1 GDLLHLVLPS
11 LTLGTIASA
20 IIARLT
26 RSSMLEVL
34 GQDYVRTARAKG
46 LAWWGVVVRHALKNA
61 LIPVITIFG
70 LQFGNLLAGA
80 VIVETVFSR
89 PGLGRLI
96 VGGLQAPG
104 SRFLLGSDQFGRA
117 VASRA
122 LHGARLSLTV
132 GLIAVSI
139 AVGLGTPVGLL
150 SGYYGGRVDGFVMRV
165 VDVLL
170 AFPGILLALAIV
182 SVLSPGLNNVMI
194 AVGLSAVPNYAR
206 LIRASTLSAREQ
218 LYVEAAR
225 ALGSRDLS
233 IVTRYILPNV
243 VAPLIVTATL
253 GLGTAILSAAA
264 LSFLGLGSQPPT
276 AEWGRML
283 AEGRDYL
290 REAWWIS
297 TFPGL
302 GIMLTV
308 LAMNLLG
315 DGLRDV
321 LDPRLKI

>member
-1 GDLLHLVLPS
+1 MPS
-11 LTLGTIASA
+11 SIPESGSA
-20 IIARLT
+20 
-26 RSSMLEVL
+26 
-34 GQDYVRTARAKG
+34 
-46 LAWWGVVVRHALKNA
+46 
-61 LIPVITIFG
+61 
-70 LQFGNLLAGA
+70 
-80 VIVETVFSR
+80 SR
-89 PGLGRLI
+89 PGALPRLLRQRGAALGVVILGALALMALAAPWLSPRDPI
-96 VGGLQAPG
+96 KTSPREALQPPG
-104 SRFLLGSDQFGRA
+104 SRFLLGSDQFGRD

-122 LHGARLSLTV
+122 LHGARVSLTV

-139 AVGLGTPVGLL
+139 AVALGTPVGLV
-150 SGYYGGRVDGFVMRV
+150 SGYYGGRIDGFMMRV

-182 SVLSPGLNNVMI
+182 TVLSPGLNNVMI
-194 AVGLSAVPNYAR
+194 AVGLAAVPNYAR
-206 LIRASTLSAREQ
+206 LVRASVLSAREQ

-225 ALGSRDLS
+225 ALGSRDVS
-233 IVTRYILPNV
+233 IVARYILPNV

-264 LSFLGLGSQPPT
+264 LSFLGLGSQPPQP
-276 AEWGRML
+276 EWGRML
-283 AEGRDYL
+283 SEGRDYL

-297 TFPGL
+297 TVPGL

-321 LDPRLKI
+321 LDPRLKV

>member
-1 GDLLHLVLPS
+1 MPS
-11 LTLGTIASA
+11 SIPASDSDSRPGA
-20 IIARLT
+20 LRRLT
-26 RSSMLEVL
+26 R
-34 GQDYVRTARAKG
+34 QR
-46 LAWWGVVVRHALKNA
+46 
-61 LIPVITIFG
+61 
-70 LQFGNLLAGA
+70 GA
-80 VIVETVFSR
+80 VVGLVILTVLASMAVAAPWLSPR
-89 PGLGRLI
+89 DPIKTAPREA
-96 VGGLQAPG
+96 LQAPG
-104 SRFLLGSDQFGRA
+104 ARFLLGSDQFGRD

-132 GLIAVSI
+132 GLIAVAI
-139 AVGLGTPVGLL
+139 AIGLGTPVGLL

-165 VDVLL
+165 IDVLL

-182 SVLSPGLNNVMI
+182 SVLSPGLNNVML

-206 LIRASTLSAREQ
+206 LVRASTLSAREQ

-225 ALGSRDLS
+225 ALGGRDLS
-233 IVTRYILPNV
+233 IVARYILPNV

-264 LSFLGLGSQPPT
+264 LSFLGLGSQPPQP
-276 AEWGRML
+276 EWGRML
-283 AEGRDYL
+283 SEGRDYL

-297 TFPGL
+297 TVPGL
-302 GIMLTV
+302 GIMMTV

-321 LDPRLKI
+321 LDPRLKV

>member
-1 GDLLHLVLPS
+1 MPS
-11 LTLGTIASA
+11 SILESGSGSRPGALR
-20 IIARLT
+20 RLT
-26 RSSMLEVL
+26 RHRGALL
-34 GQDYVRTARAKG
+34 GLVI
-46 LAWWGVVVRHALKNA
+46 LAALA
-61 LIPVITIFG
+61 LMA
-70 LQFGNLLAGA
+70 LAA
-80 VIVETVFSR
+80 PWLSPRDPIKTSPREA
-89 PGLGRLI
+89 
-96 VGGLQAPG
+96 LQAPG
-104 SRFLLGSDQFGRA
+104 PRFLLGSDQFGRD

-122 LHGARLSLTV
+122 LHGARISLTV
-132 GLIAVSI
+132 GLIAVAI
-139 AVGLGTPVGLL
+139 AVALGTPVGLL

-194 AVGLSAVPNYAR
+194 AVGLAAVPNYAR
-206 LIRASTLSAREQ
+206 LVRASVLTAREQ

-225 ALGSRDLS
+225 ALGSRDLG
-233 IVTRYILPNV
+233 IVARYILPNV

-264 LSFLGLGSQPPT
+264 LSFLGLGSQPPQP
-276 AEWGRML
+276 EWGRML
-283 AEGRDYL
+283 SEGRDYL

-297 TFPGL
+297 TVPGV

-308 LAMNLLG
+308 LAMNLVG

>member
-1 GDLLHLVLPS
+1 MPS
-11 LTLGTIASA
+11 SIPGSDSA
-20 IIARLT
+20 
-26 RSSMLEVL
+26 
-34 GQDYVRTARAKG
+34 
-46 LAWWGVVVRHALKNA
+46 
-61 LIPVITIFG
+61 
-70 LQFGNLLAGA
+70 
-80 VIVETVFSR
+80 SR
-89 PGLGRLI
+89 PGALRRLLRQRGAL
-96 VGGLQAPG
+96 VGLVILAVLASLAAAAPWLSPRDPIKTAPREALQAPG
-104 SRFLLGSDQFGRA
+104 GRFLLGSDQFGRD

-122 LHGARLSLTV
+122 LHGARISLTV

-206 LIRASTLSAREQ
+206 LVRASTLSAREQ
-218 LYVEAAR
+218 LYVEAAK
-225 ALGSRDLS
+225 ALGIRDRS
-233 IVTRYILPNV
+233 IVARYILPNV

-264 LSFLGLGSQPPT
+264 LSFLGLGSQPPQP
-276 AEWGRML
+276 EWGRML
-283 AEGRDYL
+283 SEGRDYL

-297 TFPGL
+297 TVPGL

-321 LDPRLKI
+321 LDPRLPV